1 MTSVVERIP
10 VKTGTPLNM
19 NKTIK
24 ILHVEDLETDAE
36 LVKRELKKGK
46 INFQGI
52 WASNR
57 AEYENALR
65 DFDPDIVLCD
75 HSLPSFTSTD
85 ALMILK
91 ESGKRIPFILV
102 TATVS
107 EEFVVAMM
115 KEGIDDYI
123 LKDRLSRLPSAVL
136 NALEKVSAEKDKE
149 KFYNE
154 IINQEKRFRALIE
167 NISEAIVVIN
177 ADGMITYQSPSAS
190 RVLGFLPDETIN
202 RSIFSFFHPSD
213 VEEAK
218 LNFEEANRQPE
229 TPLWESFRVKHKNGN
244 YVWVEGTIT
253 NLLQEESVNGFV
265 INYRDITERK
275 IAEQMLRDSEANL
288 STVFNNTDMAYV
300 LVSKELNIVS
310 FNHRAT
316 GVYLEQTGKKLKEG
330 TILLDYIPVEHQAF
344 MTDVVN
350 NVLAEGVKE
359 GFEKSYPAVNGS
371 LIWYEVCILPVFDEA
386 QNILGIIVSTEDIT
400 ERKNT
405 ELEREKMTTDLIQHN
420 KNLEQFAYIISHNLR
435 SPVANIIGLSNMI
448 QTMPDMS
455 EADFDRCMDGLVLS
469 VKKLDDTIIDLNYIL
484 QMRRE
489 INEKKEVVRFS
500 ALVKDIRTSISN
512 LIEKENITMKTSF
525 LEVNEFFT
533 IKSYLNSIF
542 YNLISNSIKYRNPDK
557 LCIIEIESKLKGNKL
572 CLIFRDNGLGID
584 MGAHRDKI
592 FGLYKKF
599 HTHIEGKGMGLY
611 MVKTQVEILGGTI
624 NVQSKVNEG
633 TQFTI
638 EFPL

>member
-1 MTSVVERIP
+1 VIERIP
-10 VKTGTPLNM
+10 VKAGTPLKM
-19 NKTIK
+19 NKQIK
-24 ILHVEDLETDAE
+24 ILHLEDLETDAE
-36 LVKRELKKGK
+36 LVRRELKKGN

-57 AEYENALR
+57 NEYENALK
-65 DFDPDIVLCD
+65 DFDPDIILCD

-85 ALMILK
+85 ALKILK

-136 NALEKVSAEKDKE
+136 NAIEKVSAEKDKE

-154 IINQEKRFRALIE
+154 IVKQEKRFRALIE
-167 NISEAIVVIN
+167 NISEAIAVVN
-177 ADGMITYQSPSAS
+177 GNGEITYQSPSAT
-190 RVLGFLPDETIN
+190 RVLGYSAEEVIHT
-202 RSIFSFFHPSD
+202 SIFALFHPDD
-213 VEEAK
+213 VKEAK
-218 LNFEEANRQPE
+218 KNFEEAKQKPE
-229 TPLWESFRVKHKNGN
+229 TPLWESFRVKHKKGN
-244 YVWVEGTIT
+244 YIWVEGTIT
-253 NLLQEESVNGFV
+253 NLLEEESVKGFI

-275 IAEQMLRDSEANL
+275 ISEQMLRDSEANL
-288 STVFNNTDMAYV
+288 STVFNNTEISYV
-300 LVSKELNIVS
+300 FLDVDLNILS

-316 GVYLEQTGKKLKEG
+316 KIYEKETNKQLRAGVNLIEYTSPDRKEFVKLVINRVKKM
-330 TILLDYIPVEHQAF
+330 QQ
-344 MTDVVN
+344 
-350 NVLAEGVKE
+350 KE
-359 GFEKSYPAVNGS
+359 GFERSFPSSNGS
-371 LIWYEVCILPVFDEA
+371 ETWYDVCILPVFDD
-386 QNILGIIVSTEDIT
+386 QKNILGIIVSTEDIT
-400 ERKNT
+400 ARKNT
-405 ELEREKMTTDLIQHN
+405 ELEREKMTADLIQHN

-448 QTMPDMS
+448 QSMPDMS
-455 EADFDRCMDGLVLS
+455 DEDFQRCMDGLALS

-500 ALVKDIRTSISN
+500 ALAKDIKTSISS
-512 LIEKENITMKTSF
+512 LIEKENITIRTNF
-525 LEVNEFFT
+525 LEINEFFT

-542 YNLISNSIKYRNPDK
+542 YNLISNSIKYRNPEK
-557 LCIIEIESKLKGNKL
+557 LCIIDIESKLQNNKL
-572 CLIFRDNGLGID
+572 ILKFRDNGLGID
-584 MGAHRDKI
+584 MEAHRDKI

-624 NVQSKVNEG
+624 SVQSKVNEG
-633 TQFTI
+633 TEFNM

>member
-177 ADGMITYQSPSAS
+177 ADGKITYQSPSAS